1 MSCIDSAG
9 MLKFRDCYQAA
20 QHIKEWRNLMRIRRE
35 NDMADADIEFIANV
49 SDAFAHPV
57 RLQLF
62 RYIMQVNKEFKTIC
76 NKDLVAE
83 FGYAQATISQH
94 MKKLVD
100 AGLIET
106 KKNDKFTYYY
116 ASLGVLMKYVK
127 LTKQF
132 SVV

>member
-1 MSCIDSAG
+1 
-9 MLKFRDCYQAA
+9 
-20 QHIKEWRNLMRIRRE
+20 MRIRRE

-62 RYIMQVNKEFKTIC
+62 RYIMQVNKEFKSIC
-76 NKDLVAE
+76 NKDLVAK

-94 MKKLVD
+94 MKKLID

-106 KKNDKFTYYY
+106 KKIDKFTYYY

>member
-1 MSCIDSAG
+1 
-9 MLKFRDCYQAA
+9 
-20 QHIKEWRNLMRIRRE
+20 MRIRRE

-94 MKKLVD
+94 MKKLID

-106 KKNDKFTYYY
+106 KKSDKFTYYY

>member
-1 MSCIDSAG
+1 
-9 MLKFRDCYQAA
+9 
-20 QHIKEWRNLMRIRRE
+20 MRIRRE
-35 NDMADADIEFIANV
+35 NDMA
-49 SDAFAHPV
+49 DAFAHPV

-62 RYIMQVNKEFKTIC
+62 RYIMQVNKEFKSIC
-76 NKDLVAE
+76 NKELVAE

-94 MKKLVD
+94 MKKLID
-100 AGLIET
+100 AGLIEP
-106 KKNDKFTYYY
+106 KKIDKFTYYY

>member
-1 MSCIDSAG
+1 
-9 MLKFRDCYQAA
+9 
-20 QHIKEWRNLMRIRRE
+20 MRIRRE

-62 RYIMQVNKEFKTIC
+62 RYIMQVNKEFKT
-76 NKDLVAE
+76 E

-106 KKNDKFTYYY
+106 KKSDKFTYYY